1 MKIRERISIGGG
13 AAQAGFTL
21 IELMIS
27 VTLGLIIM
35 GALLTVV
42 LSSSSAG
49 RTRDRAS
56 ELQINGRYALEQV
69 KTNLLHSGFLG
80 VTSLF
85 FPDVALGAQSPAIN
99 VANACD
105 SAAVG
110 KLSMRIWG
118 ANDSNPFA
126 ATCIPAA
133 NYARG
138 DVLVIRHLNPA
149 PVSVPFDTRLVYY
162 HSAYEGGQPF
172 VGPTVPDFTPFNRAT
187 PHLDYLVEEVVYY
200 VSPYTTS
207 AAESPQVPAL
217 YRLRLGSGPAMVPE
231 LVASGV
237 ENFQVRYGVFQT
249 NDTVRYLSADEMTIT
264 DWDLVRS
271 AQVWLLVRA
280 SAIDLGYQ
288 NNTAY
293 TMGAQTVTVNDNFRR
308 LLLGSVVQL
317 RN

>member
-1 MKIRERISIGGG
+1 MRIRERISIGRG

-21 IELMIS
+21 IEMMIS

-42 LSSSSAG
+42 LSSSSTG

-56 ELQINGRYALEQV
+56 EVQVNGRYALEQI
-69 KTNLLHSGFLG
+69 KTNLMHSGFLG

-85 FPDVALGAQSPAIN
+85 FPDQALSAGSPAIN

-105 SAAVG
+105 NATVG
-110 KLSMRIWG
+110 KQSMRIWG
-118 ANDSNPFA
+118 ANDTNPFA

-133 NYARG
+133 NYLGG
-138 DVLVIRHLNPA
+138 DVLVVRHLNPVQA
-149 PVSVPFDTRLVYY
+149 TAPFDTKLVYY

-187 PHLDYLVEEVVYY
+187 PYLDYLVEEVVYY

-207 AAESPQVPAL
+207 AAESPKVPAL

-231 LVASGV
+231 LVATGV
-237 ENFQVRYGVFQT
+237 ENLQVRYGVFQT
-249 NDTVRYLSADEMTIT
+249 DDTVRYLSANEMAVA

-271 AQVWLLVRA
+271 VQVWLLVRA
-280 SAIDLGYQ
+280 SGIDQGYK

-293 TMGAQTVTVNDNFRR
+293 TMGAQTVTVNDNYRR
-308 LLLGSVVQL
+308 LLLSAVVQL